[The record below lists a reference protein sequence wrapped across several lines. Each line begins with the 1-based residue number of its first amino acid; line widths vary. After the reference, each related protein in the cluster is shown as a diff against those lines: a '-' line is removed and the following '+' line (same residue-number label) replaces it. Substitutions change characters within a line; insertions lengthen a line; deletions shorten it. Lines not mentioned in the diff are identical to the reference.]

1 MTAAPA
7 LPPAARGWVLA
18 CLRAIGAQAVPPVP
32 PAGLPWQAVL
42 DAAEAQDLIPALA
55 SAVAAL
61 PGPTVPAGIRGRL
74 ARGAAAAGT
83 RHLVM
88 TAELGRVL
96 RRCRAERLDVIVLK
110 GPALAETV
118 YPTPVLRPFSDLDLL
133 VRPADRLRMDAVL
146 RDLGHRRVADEH
158 SWEFDVAW
166 DGATVYETP
175 AGVRVDLH
183 WMLITEPRF
192 ACGQDAQQAVW
203 QRAAPLAVAGEAALG
218 LHHEDLLLHLATHLA
233 VHHTLVGLLRG
244 WDIALLLDRCG
255 DALDWDAV
263 LARAAAWRVRQ
274 ALFFVLRGVRATFGA
289 PVPTAVLAA
298 LRPRSPRAVLLAALL
313 GTLDAGRLARL
324 EHLVPL
330 LLVDRGRDL
339 AGALR
344 RVLCPP
350 TDWLRARYGRTTGS
364 RPTLYLAHV
373 RRLSGVL
380 GVAAVGLTGGAG
392 RR

>member
-1 MTAAPA
+1 VTAAPP
-7 LPPAARGWVLA
+7 LPPVALGWLLA
-18 CLRAIGAQAVPPVP
+18 CLRAVGAQAVPPAP

-42 DAAEAQDLIPALA
+42 EAAEAQDLIPALA

-61 PGPTVPAGIRGRL
+61 PGPTVPAGVRGQL
-74 ARGAAAAGT
+74 VCGAAAARM

-96 RRCRAERLDVIVLK
+96 RRCRAEGLDVIVLK
-110 GPALAETV
+110 GPVLAETI
-118 YPTPVLRPFSDLDLL
+118 YPRPVLRPFSDLDLL

-175 AGVRVDLH
+175 ASVRVDLH

-192 ACGQDAQQAVW
+192 ACGQDAQLAVW
-203 QRAAPLAVAGEAALG
+203 QRAAPVTVAGEVALG
-218 LHHEDLLLHLATHLA
+218 LCHEDLLLHLATHLA
-233 VHHTLVGLLRG
+233 VHHTLAGLLRE

-255 DALDWDAV
+255 DALDWDVV
-263 LARAAAWRVRQ
+263 LARAAAWRVRR
-274 ALFFVLRGVRATFGA
+274 ALFFVLRGVRATFAA
-289 PVPTAVLAA
+289 PVPAAVLAA

-324 EHLVPL
+324 EHLVTL
-330 LLVDRGRDL
+330 LLVDSGRDL
-339 AGALR
+339 AAALR
-344 RVLCPP
+344 RALWPP
-350 TDWLRARYGRTTGS
+350 TDWLRARYGRTSGS

-380 GVAAVGLTGGAG
+380 GAVAGPTGGAG